1 MDAESSRPQAD
12 CPEVNAV
19 RSTGCPRKTGLLRG
33 GPLNTFT
40 GCEAT
45 LTTPLQVNGTFTE
58 PASAQSER
66 NAATPDNTSNP
77 ALAALAESRKTG
89 EPQKGRQGYS
99 AWTAE

>member
-1 MDAESSRPQAD
+1 M
-12 CPEVNAV
+12 

-45 LTTPLQVNGTFTE
+45 LTTPLQVNGTFTK
-58 PASAQSER
+58 PASGSVLSKKHQKDVPGTELT
-66 NAATPDNTSNP
+66 ATPDNTSPP
-77 ALAALAESRKTG
+77 AFAALAESRKTG

-99 AWTAE
+99 DWTAE

>member
-19 RSTGCPRKTGLLRG
+19 RSTGRPRKTGLLRG

-45 LTTPLQVNGTFTE
+45 LSASLQVNGTST
-58 PASAQSER
+58 
-66 NAATPDNTSNP
+66 T
-77 ALAALAESRKTG
+77 LVTG
-89 EPQKGRQGYS
+89 SVNSTQPQ
-99 AWTAE
+99 